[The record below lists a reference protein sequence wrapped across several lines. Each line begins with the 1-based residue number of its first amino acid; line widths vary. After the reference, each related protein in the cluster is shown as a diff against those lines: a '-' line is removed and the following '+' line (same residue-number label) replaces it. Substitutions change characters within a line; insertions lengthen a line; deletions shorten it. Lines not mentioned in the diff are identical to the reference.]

1 MLYRAVLG
9 LGGPNVHMPVD
20 RHRIHADDFS
30 AYPLRQEAGKLRFSA
45 GGGTAEG

>member
-1 MLYRAVLG
+1 MLYWAVFG

-20 RHRIHADDFS
+20 CHRIHADDFS
-30 AYPLRQEAGKLRFSA
+30 AYLLRQEAGKLRFSA